1 MKSIHVALWKIRS
14 MTHRR
19 EVVLS
24 VNTVVIMIP
33 LFPVYDKDPSLP
45 KHGPVFEHAQDE
57 KSHGISLSKDMHV
70 ANMWSTSLPWPRW
83 PSWSQVH
90 LTVTNLHGA
99 CPLWRHTQSSHIEE
113 TGLFPL
119 ALHDTGIL
127 SWAFP

>member
-24 VNTVVIMIP
+24 VNTVVIRIP

-70 ANMWSTSLPWPRW
+70 ANMWSIFPPVAKVAFLVSGASDCHQPPRGLPA
-83 PSWSQVH
+83 
-90 LTVTNLHGA
+90 LETYTVVTH
-99 CPLWRHTQSSHIEE
+99 
-113 TGLFPL
+113 
-119 ALHDTGIL
+119 
-127 SWAFP
+127 

>member
-45 KHGPVFEHAQDE
+45 KHGPVFEHAQD
-57 KSHGISLSKDMHV
+57 D
-70 ANMWSTSLPWPRW
+70 
-83 PSWSQVH
+83 
-90 LTVTNLHGA
+90 
-99 CPLWRHTQSSHIEE
+99 
-113 TGLFPL
+113 
-119 ALHDTGIL
+119 
-127 SWAFP
+127 